1 MWWAIL
7 TLVKNPK
14 MEIKKLIALEDKLIY
29 QEAINLLN
37 SEDPFAPITPVV
49 LENANAQIPLIAA
62 RVHRELLLELIS
74 IFVSSKFS
82 NGADIMQICFDN
94 KFVNILGLSVPNIDT
109 IPFLCEQLHISYLNS
124 KFSLSLKSSKVRSKS
139 KEQLIELGAVYTQSH
154 IAKNIVD
161 ETFANLSVPLED
173 AKVLDFAC
181 GTGRFYENIIMHF
194 EDKKKAVLSNVYAID
209 LDINALSITRLK
221 ALSYIAIISKKECDT
236 LCQHIVLKDG
246 LRKNNSFFPEPLHI
260 SPTDLDGLTE
270 AGFDAIVSNP
280 PYLVLK
286 PNKSKAGV
294 GGSDKIQEQV
304 TYYRNCGYY
313 QYSIE
318 GMLNLYQLSIE
329 RMLQMLKHNG
339 EMGIICPSTLFGDVS
354 AKKLRKH
361 LLLRNNVRSI
371 RFFAEK
377 IPLFE
382 NVNQAT
388 NIFILQKGGTTSD
401 ITISEEE
408 DVFHVNISLV
418 QELFPDNL
426 EIPTIK
432 SLEWDILRKL
442 SSLKKLKQIPSIRNR
457 RGELDL
463 SICKEFV
470 TSSQT
475 PYRLV
480 RGNMIG
486 ESEVKDINGE
496 FVLESFIPT
505 RSKDYRTYD
514 FNRKRLICQ
523 QISNGGLRRRLKFV
537 YCASSDVLG
546 NSCNYISSDEETLA
560 KLYLILN
567 SSVLNWRFKITS
579 SNNHINNYELD
590 ELPIIE
596 LDKVDA
602 SFSYSSQ
609 EELDEYIGTLYGLS
623 KDERELIA
631 I

>member
-1 MWWAIL
+1 
-7 TLVKNPK
+7 
-14 MEIKKLIALEDKLIY
+14 MEIKTLIALEDKLIY
-29 QEAINLLN
+29 QNAILLLD
-37 SEDPFAPITPVV
+37 SEDPFAPITSEI
-49 LENANAQIPLIAA
+49 LEKANAQVPGIAA
-62 RVHRELLLELIS
+62 RIHHELLLELICLY
-74 IFVSSKFS
+74 VSSKFPNS
-82 NGADIMQICFDN
+82 CEVMHSCFDC
-94 KFVNILGLSVPNIDT
+94 KLLSITHISVPNTDS
-109 IPFLCEQLHISYLNS
+109 IPSLCEQLHISFLNS

-154 IAKNIVD
+154 IAKSIVND
-161 ETFANLSVPLED
+161 TFSNLSIPLND

-181 GTGRFYENIIMHF
+181 GTGRFYENIIPHF
-194 EDKKKAVLSNVYAID
+194 EDKKKAILSNVYAID
-209 LDINALSITRLK
+209 LDINALNITRLK
-221 ALSYIAIISKKECDT
+221 ALSFIETISREECDI
-236 LCQHIVLKDG
+236 LCKHIVLKDG
-246 LRKNNSFFPEPLHI
+246 LRKNNSFFPEPLHV
-260 SPTDLDGLTE
+260 SPEDLDGLTE

-294 GGSDKIQEQV
+294 SGADKIQEQV
-304 TYYRNCGYY
+304 TYYRNCGFY

-318 GMLNLYQLSIE
+318 GMLNLYQLAIE
-329 RMLQMLKHNG
+329 RMLQMLKQG
-339 EMGIICPSTLFGDVS
+339 GKLGVICPSTLFGDVS

-361 LLLRNNVRSI
+361 LLLRNNVQSI

-388 NIFILQKGGTTSD
+388 NIFILKKGGTTSD
-401 ITISEEE
+401 ISISEED
-408 DVFHVNISLV
+408 DVFEVNISLV
-418 QELFPDNL
+418 KELFPDNL

-442 SSLKKLKQIPSIRNR
+442 SSLKKLKQIPTIRNR

-463 SICKEFV
+463 SLCKEYV
-470 TSSQT
+470 TFSQT

-486 ESEVKDINGE
+486 DNDVKDINGE

-505 RSKDYRTYD
+505 RSKDYRTFD

-523 QISNGGLRRRLKFV
+523 QISNGGLRRRLKFIF
-537 YCASSDVLG
+537 CASSDVLG
-546 NSCNYISSDEETLA
+546 NSCNYISSDEDTLA

-590 ELPIIE
+590 ELPIID

-609 EELDEYIGTLYGLS
+609 EELDEYIGSLYGLS
-623 KDERELIA
+623 KEERKLIA

>member
-1 MWWAIL
+1 
-7 TLVKNPK
+7 
-14 MEIKKLIALEDKLIY
+14 
-29 QEAINLLN
+29 
-37 SEDPFAPITPVV
+37 
-49 LENANAQIPLIAA
+49 
-62 RVHRELLLELIS
+62 
-74 IFVSSKFS
+74 
-82 NGADIMQICFDN
+82 
-94 KFVNILGLSVPNIDT
+94 
-109 IPFLCEQLHISYLNS
+109 
-124 KFSLSLKSSKVRSKS
+124 
-139 KEQLIELGAVYTQSH
+139 
-154 IAKNIVD
+154 
-161 ETFANLSVPLED
+161 
-173 AKVLDFAC
+173 
-181 GTGRFYENIIMHF
+181 
-194 EDKKKAVLSNVYAID
+194 
-209 LDINALSITRLK
+209 
-221 ALSYIAIISKKECDT
+221 
-236 LCQHIVLKDG
+236 
-246 LRKNNSFFPEPLHI
+246 
-260 SPTDLDGLTE
+260 
-270 AGFDAIVSNP
+270 
-280 PYLVLK
+280 
-286 PNKSKAGV
+286 
-294 GGSDKIQEQV
+294 
-304 TYYRNCGYY
+304 
-313 QYSIE
+313 
-318 GMLNLYQLSIE
+318 E
-329 RMLQMLKHNG
+329 RMLQMLKIGG
-339 EMGIICPSTLFGDVS
+339 ELGIICPSTLFGDVS

-408 DVFHVNISLV
+408 DVFDVNISLV
-418 QELFPDNL
+418 KELFPENL

-432 SLEWDILRKL
+432 SSEWDILRKL
-442 SSLKKLKQIPSIRNR
+442 STLKKLKQFPSIRNR

-463 SICKEFV
+463 SLCREFV
-470 TSSQT
+470 TSAQT

-523 QISNGGLRRRLKFV
+523 QISNGGLRRRLRFIF
-537 YCASSDVLG
+537 CASTDVLG

-590 ELPIIE
+590 ELPIID

-609 EELDEYIGTLYGLS
+609 EELDEYIGALYGLS
-623 KDERELIA
+623 KDERNLIA

>member
-1 MWWAIL
+1 
-7 TLVKNPK
+7 
-14 MEIKKLIALEDKLIY
+14 MEIKTLITLEDKLIY
-29 QEAINLLN
+29 QEAIALLN
-37 SEDPFAPITPVV
+37 NEDPFAPITPEM
-49 LENANAQIPLIAA
+49 LDAANAQMSEIAS
-62 RVHRELLLELIS
+62 RIHREFLLGLIS
-74 IFVSSKFS
+74 IYVSTKFTNAS
-82 NGADIMQICFDN
+82 AILRICFDSE
-94 KFVNILGLSVPNIDT
+94 ILKMSDVSIKDIDT
-109 IPFLCEQLHISYLNS
+109 IPVLCEQLHISFLNS
-124 KFSLSLKSSKVRSKS
+124 KFSLSLKTSKVRTKS

-154 IAKNIVD
+154 IAKSIVD
-161 ETFANLSVPLED
+161 DTFANLSVTLQD

-181 GTGRFYENIIMHF
+181 GTGRFYENVISHF
-194 EDKKKAVLSNVYAID
+194 VDKKQGVLSNVYAID
-209 LDINALSITRLK
+209 LDINALNITRLK
-221 ALSYIAIISKKECDT
+221 ALSFIDAISDDECKI
-236 LCQHIVLKDG
+236 LCNHIVLKDG

-260 SPTDLDGLTE
+260 SSFDLDGLTE
-270 AGFDAIVSNP
+270 NGFDAIVSNP

-286 PNKSKAGV
+286 PNKAKAGV

-304 TYYRNCGYY
+304 TYYRTCGFY

-329 RMLQMLKHNG
+329 RMLQMLKPGG
-339 EMGIICPSTLFGDVS
+339 ELGIICPSTLFGDVS

-361 LLLRNNVRSI
+361 LLLRNKVRSI

-388 NIFILQKGGTTSD
+388 NIFILQKGGSTSN
-401 ITISEEE
+401 ITISEETE
-408 DVFHVNISLV
+408 VFDVNISLV
-418 QELFPDNL
+418 KELFPENL

-442 SSLKKLKQIPSIRNR
+442 SSLKKLKQISSIRNR

-463 SICKEFV
+463 SLCKDFV
-470 TSSQT
+470 TTTQT

-486 ESEVKDINGE
+486 DTEVKDINGE

-523 QISNGGLRRRLKFV
+523 QISNGGLRRRLKFIF
-537 YCASSDVLG
+537 CASSDVLG

-590 ELPIIE
+590 ELPIVD
-596 LDKVDA
+596 LDKVDPT
-602 SFSYSSQ
+602 FSYSSQ
-609 EELDEYIGTLYGLS
+609 EELDEYVGTLYGLS
-623 KDERELIA
+623 EDERNLIA

>member
-1 MWWAIL
+1 MD
-7 TLVKNPK
+7 
-14 MEIKKLIALEDKLIY
+14 IKRLIAFEDKLIY
-29 QEAINLLN
+29 QEAANLLN
-37 SEDPFAPITPVV
+37 SEDPFAPISTEV
-49 LENANAQIPLIAA
+49 LEFANAKVPEIAA
-62 RVHRELLLELIS
+62 RIHHEYLLELIS
-74 IFVSSKFS
+74 IYISDKFS
-82 NGADIMQICFDN
+82 NAGVVMRSCFDTDLIN
-94 KFVNILGLSVPNIDT
+94 NANVSIQDIDT
-109 IPFLCEQLHISYLNS
+109 IPTLCEQLHISFLNS
-124 KFSLSLKSSKVRSKS
+124 KFSLSLKSAKVRSKS
-139 KEQLIELGAVYTQSH
+139 KEQLIELGAVYTQTH
-154 IAKNIVD
+154 IAKSIVD
-161 ETFANLSVPLED
+161 DTFANLSVPLKD

-181 GTGRFYENIIMHF
+181 GTGRFYENVIPHF
-194 EDKKKAVLSNVYAID
+194 EDRRMAVLSNVYAID
-209 LDINALSITRLK
+209 LDINALNITRLK
-221 ALSYIAIISKKECDT
+221 ALSFIDSISEEECLT
-236 LCQHIVLKDG
+236 LCKHIVLKDG
-246 LRKNNSFFPEPLHI
+246 LRKNNSFFPESLHI
-260 SPTDLDGLTE
+260 SSEDLDGLTE

-304 TYYRNCGYY
+304 TYYRTCGFY

-318 GMLNLYQLSIE
+318 GMLNLYQLAIE
-329 RMLQMLKHNG
+329 RMLQMLKPGG
-339 EMGIICPSTLFGDVS
+339 ELGIICPSTLFGDVS

-361 LLLRNNVRSI
+361 LLLRNKVRSI

-388 NIFILQKGGTTSD
+388 NIFILEKGGSTSD
-401 ITISEEE
+401 ISISEEE
-408 DVFHVNISLV
+408 DVFEVNISLV
-418 QELFPDNL
+418 KELFPDNL

-463 SICKEFV
+463 SLCKEFV
-470 TSSQT
+470 TLTHT

-486 ESEVKDINGE
+486 ENEVKDINGE

-505 RSKDYRTYD
+505 RSKDYRTFD

-523 QISNGGLRRRLKFV
+523 QISNGGLRRRLKFI

-590 ELPIIE
+590 ELPIID
-596 LDKVDA
+596 LNKVDA

-609 EELDEYIGTLYGLS
+609 EELDEYIGTLYGLT
-623 KDERELIA
+623 KDERKLIA

>member
-1 MWWAIL
+1 MD
-7 TLVKNPK
+7 
-14 MEIKKLIALEDKLIY
+14 IKTLIALEDKFIY

-37 SEDPFAPITPVV
+37 SEDSFVPLTSEV
-49 LENANAQIPLIAA
+49 LENANTKVPEIAT
-62 RVHRELLLELIS
+62 RVHRQFLLELFS
-74 IFVSSKFS
+74 IFVSSKFANGSRVMQLCFNS
-82 NGADIMQICFDN
+82 N
-94 KFVNILGLSVPNIDT
+94 FVNIANASITDIES
-109 IPFLCEQLHISYLNS
+109 IPALCEKLHISFLNS
-124 KFSLSLKSSKVRSKS
+124 KFSLRLKSSKVRLKS

-154 IAKNIVD
+154 IAKSIVED
-161 ETFANLSVPLED
+161 TFANLTVPLED
-173 AKVLDFAC
+173 AKILDFAC
-181 GTGRFYENIIMHF
+181 GTGRFYENVIPLF
-194 EDKKKAVLSNVYAID
+194 EDKKRAVLFNVYAID
-209 LDINALSITRLK
+209 LDVNALNITRLK
-221 ALSYIAIISKKECDT
+221 ALSFMEAISDEECDI
-236 LCQHIVLKDG
+236 LCKHIVLKDG
-246 LRKNNSFFPEPLHI
+246 LRKNNLSFIDPLNI
-260 SPTDLDGLTE
+260 SADDLDGLTE
-270 AGFDAIVSNP
+270 MGFDAIVSNP

-304 TYYRNCGYY
+304 TYYRNCGFY

-318 GMLNLYQLSIE
+318 GMLNLYQLAIE
-329 RMLQMLKHNG
+329 RMLQMLKPGG
-339 EMGIICPSTLFGDVS
+339 ELGIICPSTLFGDVS

-388 NIFILQKGGTTSD
+388 NIFILQKGGTTSN
-401 ITISEEE
+401 ITITEE
-408 DVFHVNISLV
+408 DEVFDVNLSLV
-418 QELFPDNL
+418 QELFAENL

-432 SLEWDILRKL
+432 SLEWNILRKL
-442 SSLKKLKQIPSIRNR
+442 SCLKKLKQIPSIRNR

-463 SICKEFV
+463 SLCKEFV
-470 TSSQT
+470 TSSPT

-486 ESEVKDINGE
+486 DTEVNDINGE

-523 QISNGGLRRRLKFV
+523 QISNGGLRRRLKFI

-560 KLYLILN
+560 KLYLVLN

-590 ELPIIE
+590 ELPIID
-596 LDKVDA
+596 LSKIDA
-602 SFSYSSQ
+602 SFPYSSQ
-609 EELDEYIGTLYGLS
+609 EELDEYIGSLYGLS
-623 KDERELIA
+623 KDERKHIA